1 LVCSAIPPNEVLGF
15 FSIKS
20 DAVIGFV
27 VPTASPLM
35 VRFESCNGAS
45 KNKKFLSES
54 IFSVLLTRAAL
65 FYFFKFL
72 FVVSKVTISNSL
84 FFLLFYYIDALS
96 HCFFFYDVIHRPYT
110 LESYIFLILLPSIYH
125 PSFYPH
131 PFSFASQ
138 PKIWFLL

>member
-1 LVCSAIPPNEVLGF
+1 
-15 FSIKS
+15 
-20 DAVIGFV
+20 
-27 VPTASPLM
+27 M

-96 HCFFFYDVIHRPYT
+96 HCFFFMM
-110 LESYIFLILLPSIYH
+110 
-125 PSFYPH
+125 
-131 PFSFASQ
+131 
-138 PKIWFLL
+138 

>member
-1 LVCSAIPPNEVLGF
+1 
-15 FSIKS
+15 
-20 DAVIGFV
+20 
-27 VPTASPLM
+27 M

-84 FFLLFYYIDALS
+84 FFYYFIILMLYHIA
-96 HCFFFYDVIHRPYT
+96 FFFYDVIHRPYT